1 MENKDVIENHVKKV
15 NSIMIKVYYII
26 LAVHLIYILIGHYVK
41 LNSFRAG
48 TLFIV
53 LILSIIT
60 SKSKYYNVTKYVNVI
75 GLMLFSFSYYD
86 FLIMTIWL
94 VIGAISLAGLYFDQK
109 LFKYTFVIA
118 NIIEFI
124 NQYISLERHELTLV
138 TSMVAINLVM
148 LMIYNS
154 TKISEALIK
163 KSKVEAEKAQELL
176 HKVEETMEVV
186 ETSTL
191 SLDEKLNVNNKNLH
205 MITDTSNYI
214 TNIVKETAVGSERQ
228 AESIK
233 NVNGIIDEAKCKF
246 TEAYEGTKKSNDV
259 SKNSRGIVNKT
270 SDEVCNMNIQM
281 QEISRAVNDSKGGVN
296 ELIENS
302 RQVESLLVS
311 IESISEQTNLLALN
325 ASIEAA
331 RAGEA
336 GKGFAVVAEEVRK
349 LAEESSQVVSEIDTV
364 LSEMR
369 KLSNR
374 VLNEV
379 GNVEKVSN
387 EGIDTVLQVKSTFES
402 LDEAFNLIESN
413 LEGSLSELE
422 VVKDLFGDVSK
433 ESVDIE
439 NISKENA
446 ESSEKS
452 LNMAEEQNERLKELS
467 KNINEISILS
477 QNLREVMNK

>member
-1 MENKDVIENHVKKV
+1 M
-15 NSIMIKVYYII
+15 
-26 LAVHLIYILIGHYVK
+26 HLIYILIGHYVK

-138 TSMVAINLVM
+138 TSIVAINLVM

-302 RQVESLLVS
+302 RQV
-311 IESISEQTNLLALN
+311 
-325 ASIEAA
+325 
-331 RAGEA
+331 
-336 GKGFAVVAEEVRK
+336 
-349 LAEESSQVVSEIDTV
+349 
-364 LSEMR
+364 
-369 KLSNR
+369 
-374 VLNEV
+374 
-379 GNVEKVSN
+379 
-387 EGIDTVLQVKSTFES
+387 
-402 LDEAFNLIESN
+402 
-413 LEGSLSELE
+413 
-422 VVKDLFGDVSK
+422 
-433 ESVDIE
+433 
-439 NISKENA
+439 
-446 ESSEKS
+446 
-452 LNMAEEQNERLKELS
+452 
-467 KNINEISILS
+467 
-477 QNLREVMNK
+477 